1 MTIDRI
7 STSGL
12 LTQTLA
18 DVRRNQS
25 RFVDLQFQVATGFKF
40 EALSDYG
47 NDITRIVDLRSQ
59 VSSREGYLRSI
70 DIASTTTSAYNELL
84 DRFADIAQDMIKA
97 ADPTVVADPNWT
109 ADTQVVVE
117 NLMLE
122 LQNGLNTRIGDRYIF
137 AGARFESEPVRD
149 LRALENYTVN
159 DIGRAD
165 ALEAADD
172 VPLILYNDAAPLPA
186 AANPQNQ
193 QSYMNVGPAP
203 GSAVAAVPAD
213 QFIWTRSDV
222 TVDTAQVLSYGITAT
237 DQTFQRMVDG
247 LLRIRSA
254 TQAGLTTDERVAF
267 VNEAEILAENALSD
281 IRQLQ
286 STNGV
291 VLNEFNSTSERHTAF
306 INILEGS
313 LVDLT
318 QVDPAEAAT
327 RLSALSNQIQAS
339 YAAIAQRE
347 QLSLVN
353 FLR

>member
-18 DVRRNQS
+18 DVQRNQS
-25 RFVDLQFQVATGFKF
+25 RFVELQFQVATGFRF
-40 EALSDYG
+40 QALADYG

-70 DIASTTTSAYNELL
+70 DIASTTASAYNELL
-84 DRFADIAQDMIKA
+84 DRFADIATDLIKA
-97 ADPTVVADPNWT
+97 SDPTVVADPNW
-109 ADTQVVVE
+109 ASDTLVVVE

-149 LRALENYTVN
+149 LRNLENYTVN
-159 DIGRAD
+159 DIGRAN
-165 ALEAADD
+165 AAEAAND
-172 VPLILYNDAAPLPA
+172 VPLILYNDAAAPPA

-213 QFIWTRSDV
+213 QFIWTRSQL
-222 TVDTAQVLSYGITAT
+222 TIDTTQVLTFGITAT
-237 DQTFQRMVDG
+237 DSTFQGLVDG
-247 LLRIRSA
+247 LLRLRSA
-254 TQAGLTTDERVAF
+254 TQAGLTTEQRTSF
-267 VNEAEILAENALSD
+267 VNEAEVLAENALNGV
-281 IRQLQ
+281 RQLQ

-291 VLNEFNSTSERHTAF
+291 VLNEFNNTAERHRSF

-327 RLSALSNQIQAS
+327 QLSALSNQIQAS
-339 YAAIAQRE
+339 YAAIARRDE
-347 QLSLVN
+347 LSLVN